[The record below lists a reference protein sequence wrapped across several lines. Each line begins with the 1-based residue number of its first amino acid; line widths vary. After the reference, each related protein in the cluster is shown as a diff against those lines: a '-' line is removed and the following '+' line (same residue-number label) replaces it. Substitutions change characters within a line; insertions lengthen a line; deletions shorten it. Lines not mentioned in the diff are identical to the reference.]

1 MERPHEIKG
10 WGGEAQK
17 EKKKKKKR
25 HRETHQNS
33 STSRG
38 VRSRAN
44 VAAMSAPEASTC
56 APLNVRPRG
65 AHTRPL
71 HASSSRATRHT
82 PLPNL
87 PFQPPSPHAATR
99 EASPEGTTGAASKT
113 YLLER
118 LDPPRQPVHSHRI
131 VLLHLL
137 RHGAAASAGAPP
149 PCARREWVPPA
160 PPRQRPPPWPD
171 ATSTAPPSPTAR
183 CRGAVAKKEGPS
195 ALIRPRP
202 MSGGRHARADVRHG
216 GGPNKGMGG
225 RGGGEGNRSRNAM
238 EGKGKEEDVQK
249 GRLAGVAD
257 PVWSP
262 VHGGEAAERRAER
275 VCRAAQGSQRCEAAP
290 LLGQPREAAIL
301 ASLSDVRSNTSS
313 AVVDVRGGR
322 GVQEEGRNT
331 AVGQGTVQT
340 PAPAGRT
347 ARCADGV
354 VSAVLRSGMEGTRA
368 IPLVSGLECS
378 FNPVNQ
384 ALKVATYAYMRS
396 FEE

>member
-1 MERPHEIKG
+1 M
-10 WGGEAQK
+10 GGGSTK
-17 EKKKKKKR
+17 RKKKKKKR

-149 PCARREWVPPA
+149 PAPAASGYRPPPPANGRPPGPTPPALPPPA
-160 PPRQRPPPWPD
+160 PPPD
-171 ATSTAPPSPTAR
+171 AEVLLP
-183 CRGAVAKKEGPS
+183 K
-195 ALIRPRP
+195 
-202 MSGGRHARADVRHG
+202 
-216 GGPNKGMGG
+216 
-225 RGGGEGNRSRNAM
+225 
-238 EGKGKEEDVQK
+238 
-249 GRLAGVAD
+249 
-257 PVWSP
+257 
-262 VHGGEAAERRAER
+262 RRALR
-275 VCRAAQGSQRCEAAP
+275 
-290 LLGQPREAAIL
+290 
-301 ASLSDVRSNTSS
+301 LSSVPDR
-313 AVVDVRGGR
+313 
-322 GVQEEGRNT
+322 
-331 AVGQGTVQT
+331 
-340 PAPAGRT
+340 
-347 ARCADGV
+347 
-354 VSAVLRSGMEGTRA
+354 
-368 IPLVSGLECS
+368 
-378 FNPVNQ
+378 
-384 ALKVATYAYMRS
+384 
-396 FEE
+396 